1 VRLVADTSVWV
12 EYLRRGRGGWA
23 GELDEL
29 LQRGEVL
36 MCGPVLAELLA
47 GLPSDR
53 HSAFWVRWQALP
65 WAELER
71 SSWRRVGRL
80 AGDLRRAGATVPLT
94 DVMIAVAAARAGA
107 ALWSADSDFERLTD
121 VMDDLTLRYQRPG

>member
-1 VRLVADTSVWV
+1 MTLVADTSVWV
-12 EYLRRGRGGWA
+12 EYLRRGARGWA
-23 GELDEL
+23 AELDEL

-53 HSAFWVRWQALP
+53 RSAFWVRWQALP

-71 SSWRRVGRL
+71 SSWLRAGAL
-80 AGDLRRAGATVPLT
+80 AGDLRRRGATVPLT
-94 DVMIAVAAARAGA
+94 DIVIAVAAARAGA
-107 ALWSADSDFERLTD
+107 ALWSADADFERLTG